1 MFLTDS
7 TSDNS
12 GHTAT
17 LYSAQICSAITPQ
30 TSHIPKTLYD
40 ILSLRIITF

>member
-1 MFLTDS
+1 VFLTDS

-17 LYSAQICSAITPQ
+17 LRSAQIWQSR
-30 TSHIPKTLYD
+30 TSYVPENVIRKGG
-40 ILSLRIITF
+40 LRGR